1 MFRGA
6 KEYSLDELI
15 EHPSLSLL
23 IKSDGI
29 ERRCLELMLDTL
41 AGQHRC
47 SEAERDEPLPD

>member
-6 KEYSLDELI
+6 KEYLLDELI

-23 IKSDGI
+23 MTGDGI

-41 AGQHRC
+41 AGRHRS
-47 SEAERDEPLPD
+47 SEAARDEPLPD